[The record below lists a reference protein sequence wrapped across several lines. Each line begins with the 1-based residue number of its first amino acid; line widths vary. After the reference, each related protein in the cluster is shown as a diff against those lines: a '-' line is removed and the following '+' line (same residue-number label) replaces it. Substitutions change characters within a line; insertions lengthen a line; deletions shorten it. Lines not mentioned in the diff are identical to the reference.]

1 MKKSIKCKEDC
12 CKEAQHEGS
21 HLCSLKYEEHICKKK
36 CNYYIEPGKLCNK
49 NCSQQAEHEGKFIC
63 EKSKYQ
69 HICNEDCEY
78 KNKANG
84 CKQYCNLSF
93 GHEGKHNCGIKDH
106 LCKNKCSLNGKTKIK
121 IECHKNCYLLYNH
134 LGICKCSED
143 RHLCDQKC
151 KLNGARNC
159 KTECF
164 KLFGHNGEHLCDV
177 IEKNHLCQKKCY
189 YYNKLIQN
197 KKKKMKKLFA
207 MNYVNYLFG
216 HNEKC
221 IYKQPNNHPCEK
233 KCYLYKKSNGCNE
246 DCSLQYEHEGKHICS
261 VKENFHTCKEK
272 CKLCEH
278 EMLML
283 MKAIN

>member
-1 MKKSIKCKEDC
+1 
-12 CKEAQHEGS
+12 
-21 HLCSLKYEEHICKKK
+21 
-36 CNYYIEPGKLCNK
+36 
-49 NCSQQAEHEGKFIC
+49 
-63 EKSKYQ
+63 
-69 HICNEDCEY
+69 
-78 KNKANG
+78 
-84 CKQYCNLSF
+84 
-93 GHEGKHNCGIKDH
+93 
-106 LCKNKCSLNGKTKIK
+106 
-121 IECHKNCYLLYNH
+121 
-134 LGICKCSED
+134 
-143 RHLCDQKC
+143 
-151 KLNGARNC
+151 
-159 KTECF
+159 
-164 KLFGHNGEHLCDV
+164 
-177 IEKNHLCQKKCY
+177 
-189 YYNKLIQN
+189 LIQN